1 MASPDFQWPWQYSFP
16 PFFTLQPNVDTRQKQ
31 MEAWS
36 SLILA
41 YCRHHKM
48 FVLDL
53 PAALS
58 HSLPLFYNREI
69 ERRLSSEALK
79 AVFDHL
85 HGQGQC
91 EWLDGKGKNSSLV
104 YWKTPTEWGN
114 LIYNWAVST
123 GNTDTVCTVFE
134 LIEGEDTAGEE
145 FSGIDDRALVKALQT
160 LEQQRKAEIIR
171 DDDQDIQ
178 GVKFF

>member
-1 MASPDFQWPWQYSFP
+1 MNLSF
-16 PFFTLQPNVDTRQKQ
+16 FRR
-31 MEAWS
+31 A
-36 SLILA
+36 
-41 YCRHHKM
+41 
-48 FVLDL
+48 
-53 PAALS
+53 
-58 HSLPLFYNREI
+58 EI

-134 LIEGEDTAGEE
+134 LIEGDDTAGEYLRLLDA
-145 FSGIDDRALVKALQT
+145 SSHLYNRVCPSVGRSVGPSDGPLVNGDAFVNKAH
-160 LEQQRKAEIIR
+160 KAN
-171 DDDQDIQ
+171 DASS
-178 GVKFF
+178 

>member
-1 MASPDFQWPWQYSFP
+1 MINCCVCNDRTIIWLHNSVMNLSF
-16 PFFTLQPNVDTRQKQ
+16 FRR
-31 MEAWS
+31 A
-36 SLILA
+36 
-41 YCRHHKM
+41 
-48 FVLDL
+48 
-53 PAALS
+53 
-58 HSLPLFYNREI
+58 EI

-134 LIEGEDTAGEE
+134 LIEGDDTAGEYLRL
-145 FSGIDDRALVKALQT
+145 FLTASSHLYNRVCQSVGPSDVSICWPNLFIDILFLFLLPTERLWVS
-160 LEQQRKAEIIR
+160 E
-171 DDDQDIQ
+171 
-178 GVKFF
+178 GGSVGW